1 MKMMIVGMASV
12 PPCPYPVS
20 GPGEDVEDASDVQ
33 EHTACS
39 QDVHQDLLLDQR
51 PFLLH
56 KLISPDKTTERI
68 MNN

>member
-1 MKMMIVGMASV
+1 M
-12 PPCPYPVS
+12 S
-20 GPGEDVEDASDVQ
+20 GPGEGVDHAGDVK

-39 QDVHQDLLLDQR
+39 QDVHGAALFDLFLDQK

-68 MNN
+68 AKIIYNLK